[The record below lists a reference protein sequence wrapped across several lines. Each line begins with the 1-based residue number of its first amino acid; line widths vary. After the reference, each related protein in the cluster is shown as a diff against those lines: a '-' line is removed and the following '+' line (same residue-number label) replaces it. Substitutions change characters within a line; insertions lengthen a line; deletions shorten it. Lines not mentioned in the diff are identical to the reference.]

1 MTKQKGGKNT
11 HDLFLLSH
19 VIQLLTYAITI
30 FAKQIPKKNHNIIL
44 ANQGPIIYFIESRFP
59 VWHKWTVCI

>member
-1 MTKQKGGKNT
+1 MSKQKGGKNT

-30 FAKQIPKKNHNIIL
+30 FAKQIPKKKI
-44 ANQGPIIYFIESRFP
+44 
-59 VWHKWTVCI
+59 TVLF